1 MKYIKIFEDFSTGTS
16 LNEEAMKEVTLPG
29 GFINRNT
36 TDTNAN
42 QGSPDKPGVIYFDTN
57 TTTPSKD
64 TGSPGTLTVHS
75 SDGSKGRKQLEFA
88 DNNFVDKDR
97 IISYRYTDYAKI
109 QSGGDMA
116 EPTILAKN
124 PAEAKAKAYEIL
136 GWGTFATP
144 TPGDPK
150 VLGNL
155 LRSYFEIR
163 KMYPE
168 YMTKN
173 SLLKEFLAGII
184 DGYPKGDFGK
194 LAEIENFSV
203 NIKNRKF
210 MTEVGTVLREIG
222 VITDP
227 K

>member
-1 MKYIKIFEDFSTGTS
+1 MKHIKIFEDFSTGAA
-16 LNEEAMKEVTLPG
+16 LNEEAVKEVTLPG
-29 GFINRNT
+29 GFINRNI
-36 TDTNAN
+36 TDTNGN
-42 QGSPDKPGVIYFDTN
+42 EGLDLKKDIIYWDTN
-57 TTTPSKD
+57 TSTPSKGFG
-64 TGSPGTLTVHS
+64 TPGTLTISTNDGVK
-75 SDGSKGRKQLEFA
+75 GSKTLEFA
-88 DNNFVDKDR
+88 DNNYVDKDR
-97 IISYRYTDYAKI
+97 IISYRYVDYAKM
-109 QSGGDMA
+109 QSSSTMP

-136 GWGTFATP
+136 GWGTFMTP

-150 VLGNL
+150 VLGNV

-184 DGYPKGDFGK
+184 AGYPNGDFGK
-194 LAEIENFSV
+194 LAEVENFSV
-203 NIKNRKF
+203 NIKNKKY
-210 MTEVGTVLREIG
+210 MQEVGTVLREVG
-222 VITDP
+222 VITDA